1 MVASVSYQQ
10 LIMADLTMMSHDV
23 TGREVREVRLGLAG
37 VNTTNPVTIATC
49 AIELGGG
56 PPANHVLDLQ
66 TQVKAFENCTTGT
79 LKGTQLPSCFNDSW
93 QKRFRERSH
102 SCLATLMTVDRN
114 DLFER
119 ESRYDL

>member
-37 VNTTNPVTIATC
+37 VNITNPVTIATC

-56 PPANHVLDLQ
+56 PPATMYLTCRH
-66 TQVKAFENCTTGT
+66 KSKH
-79 LKGTQLPSCFNDSW
+79 LKIAPLEP
-93 QKRFRERSH
+93 
-102 SCLATLMTVDRN
+102 
-114 DLFER
+114 
-119 ESRYDL
+119 